1 MRININFLQTGG
13 VPLTNDLMA
22 QIMDAI
28 STYNVLGDLAG
39 NLTILSG
46 CVVTGQDVSPG
57 VVVVDGDVLY
67 FEGGTAIS
75 TVYVHT
81 EEITKTFEDTTDK
94 VLIIKKTVKFGSGTT
109 NYNWADFKRLKTLKE
124 IQELAENG
132 VTQIDFDALVERVE
146 VLEMK
151 TAPIINGG
159 VILSWR
165 KPAGDIPAG
174 WKECEDTKGKLLLHC
189 DPNDVDFSNLGNA
202 GGNKK
207 ITQTIGQMPKH
218 KHKYTRT
225 QPWSSGSG
233 GGFSGGGNQFNID
246 GNIDTS
252 EVGNNEPMN
261 IMNPYRIVL
270 FIEPNFQ

>member
-46 CVVTGQDVSPG
+46 CVVTGQNVSPG

-67 FEGGTAIS
+67 FEGGTTVS

-109 NYNWADFKRLKTLKE
+109 NYNWADFVKLKTLKE
-124 IQELAENG
+124 IQEKVNNS
-132 VTQIDFDALVERVE
+132 VSQDDFDALVERVE
-146 VLEMK
+146 VLEIK

-159 VILSWR
+159 IILAWR
-165 KPAGDIPAG
+165 KPASEIPQF
-174 WKECEDTKGKLLLHC
+174 WKECTDTKGKILLHC
-189 DPNDVDFSNLGNA
+189 DPNDIDFSNLGNT

-207 ITQTIGQMPKH
+207 ITQTIDQMPKH
-218 KHKYTRT
+218 KVRYTRT
-225 QPWSSGSG
+225 LPWASGSG
-233 GGFSGGGNQFNID
+233 GGFSGGGNQFNISD
-246 GNIDTS
+246 VDS
-252 EVGNNEPMN
+252 PEVGGDQPMN
-261 IMNPYRIVL
+261 IMNPHKIVL